1 MKREEIWIGVL
12 LHTEERWKQFDYAK
26 IFYNKS
32 DAEQWAQS
40 VKSYCA
46 KTGALSY
53 DRIYIGKIPT
63 NFNYL
68 RKEA

>member
-1 MKREEIWIGVL
+1 MERKEIWIGVL

-40 VKSYCA
+40 VKKYCA

-53 DRIYIGKIPT
+53 DRIYIDKIAT
-63 NFNYL
+63 NVNYL